1 MTLARFVTFLWEQFF
16 EDHCPSTAAAL
27 TYQTLFAIV
36 PLLTLTYT
44 VFSMFEAFADVGHT
58 VEEFLFNNIVPEN
71 ISVVQEYL
79 RGFSDQARQLSLPS
93 LALLA
98 VTALLMLVTI
108 EKTLNEIW
116 RVKEP
121 RHGFQR
127 LLMYWAVLT
136 LGPLLGGCALAIS
149 TYVFSMPLIS
159 DVTTSSGFLLFLPML
174 LGAACFTLIYVAVPN
189 CRIPLGHAVIGGCSA
204 ALAFEMA
211 KFLFGILVANTNFAV
226 IYGTFAVVPLLLLWI
241 YLCWIIVLLG
251 AEFVKALTV
260 CPRRSDEKK
269 GEPLVQVLHILGL
282 FRQAQIKGLSVNEKN
297 VFDLADKIELRE
309 WNEYRSRLLAMGLI
323 RVVEGGGLVLCK
335 DLREV
340 ALWELYRALP
350 WPLPIVVLG
359 NNAWEVQLSELLRS
373 AAGHSKQQMSLS
385 VAALLEAT

>member
-1 MTLARFVTFLWEQFF
+1 MAKFVTFLWEQFF
-16 EDHCPSTAAAL
+16 EDHCPSTAVAL

-36 PLLTLTYT
+36 PLLTVTYT
-44 VFSMFEAFADVGHT
+44 VFSMFEAFAGLGHA

-79 RGFSDQARQLSLPS
+79 RGFSDQARKLSLPS

-159 DVTTSSGFLLFLPML
+159 HVTTSSGFLLFLPML
-174 LGAACFTLIYVAVPN
+174 LGASFFTLIYVAVPN
-189 CRIPLGHAVIGGCSA
+189 CRIPFGHAVIGGCCA
-204 ALAFEMA
+204 AVAFEMA
-211 KFLFGILVANTNFAV
+211 KFLFGVLVANTDFAV
-226 IYGTFAVVPLLLLWI
+226 IYGTFAAVPLLLLWI

-260 CPRRSDEKK
+260 CPMRSDQAR
-269 GEPLVQVLHILGL
+269 GEPLVQVLHILAL
-282 FRQAQIKGLSVNEKN
+282 FKEAQIKGLSVNEKD
-297 VFDLADKIELRE
+297 VFDLADKIELQE
-309 WNEYRSRLLAMGLI
+309 WNGYRSRLLAMDLI

-340 ALWELYRALP
+340 VLWDLYRALP
-350 WPLPIVVLG
+350 WPLPTDVLG
-359 NNAWEVQLSELLRS
+359 DNAWEMQLSELLKR
-373 AAGHSKQQMSLS
+373 AAGHNKQEMSLS

>member
-1 MTLARFVTFLWEQFF
+1 MTRFVTFLWTQFF
-16 EDHCPSTAAAL
+16 EDHCPNTAAAL

-44 VFSMFEAFADVGHT
+44 VFSMFEAFAGVGLT
-58 VEEFLFNNIVPEN
+58 VEEFLFSNIVPEN

-79 RGFSDQARQLSLPS
+79 RSFSDQARQLSLPS

-136 LGPLLGGCALAIS
+136 LGPILGGCALAIS

-159 DVTTSSGFLLFLPML
+159 NVTTSSGFLLVLPMF
-174 LGAACFTLIYVAVPN
+174 LGAAFFTLIYVAVPN
-189 CRIPLGHAVIGGCSA
+189 CRIPIGHAVIGGCSA
-204 ALAFEMA
+204 AVAFELA
-211 KFLFGILVANTNFAV
+211 KFLFGVLVANTDFAV
-226 IYGTFAVVPLLLLWI
+226 IYGTFAAVPLLLLWI

-260 CPRRSDEKK
+260 CPRGSDQTK

-282 FRQAQIKGLSVNEKN
+282 FRQAQIKGSSVNEKD
-297 VFDLADKIELRE
+297 VFELADKIELQE
-309 WNEYRSRLLAMGLI
+309 WNEYRSRLLAMDLI
-323 RVVEGGGLVLCK
+323 RIVEGGDLVLCK
-335 DLREV
+335 DLNKV
-340 ALWELYRALP
+340 TLWALYRALP
-350 WPLPIVVLG
+350 WPIPIAVLG
-359 NNAWEVQLSELLRS
+359 DNPWEVRLGELLES
-373 AAGHSKQQMSLS
+373 IAGHSTQEMSLS
-385 VAALLEAT
+385 VAALLETP

>member
-1 MTLARFVTFLWEQFF
+1 
-16 EDHCPSTAAAL
+16 
-27 TYQTLFAIV
+27 
-36 PLLTLTYT
+36 
-44 VFSMFEAFADVGHT
+44 MFEAFSGLGHT

-79 RGFSDQARQLSLPS
+79 RSFSDQARQLSLPS

-136 LGPLLGGCALAIS
+136 LGPILGGCALAIS

-174 LGAACFTLIYVAVPN
+174 LGATFFTLIYVAVPN

-204 ALAFEMA
+204 AVLFEMA
-211 KFLFGILVANTNFAV
+211 KFLFGILVANTDFAV
-226 IYGTFAVVPLLLLWI
+226 IYGTFAAVPLLLLWI

-260 CPRRSDEKK
+260 CPRRSDHAK

-282 FRQAQIKGLSVNEKN
+282 FRQAQTKGLSVNEKDI
-297 VFDLADKIELRE
+297 FDLADKIELRE
-309 WNEYRSRLLAMGLI
+309 WNEYRSRLLAMDLI
-323 RVVEGGGLVLCK
+323 RVVEGGGLVLCM

-340 ALWELYRALP
+340 VLWDLYRAC
-350 WPLPIVVLG
+350 
-359 NNAWEVQLSELLRS
+359 LLYTSPSPRDR
-373 AAGHSKQQMSLS
+373 G
-385 VAALLEAT
+385 